1 MAYDLFDS
9 SKGEKVVRSFKIIYG
24 AGDSLEPFYYRILY
38 CLRQNRAYQTIKK
51 VQDYYNIS
59 PNTQQFGFATQN
71 LRQELSTVSGFLGQ
85 IGQVVKGIVGMKKDH
100 QRIKECLSYY
110 NENGKPNDQ
119 ILKGIW
125 ADFVDSK
132 TGPASLTQ
140 AAQKLEFFVA
150 RDWFFRIKNRK
161 ELEKFKKEIPGN
173 LMTFLERK
181 FGEYEHW
188 FPEWKSRLE
197 EMDSTIADQVKA
209 SEQSVNL
216 YKDWIK
222 PLLKNVEAL
231 KLAPDPLNADLLK
244 IGGAMYSQVKIVA
257 WGKTDPRLKE
267 GRMVFDYVPAKAED
281 LSKPDG
287 KKGKA
292 LYNGK
297 QVPFMPFIEIT
308 LTLRTGAQ
316 QYMETVVEFKSK
328 IMDIKRFEE
337 LYYNEWVKDLADVWV
352 DNLMLK
358 ERLGES
364 VKEEKKKE
372 ESNDVL
378 GLLGKK
384 MMGVELPGIFKK
396 WQKKKKEQPTPQ
408 YKIDALVSKASKALY
423 GDLMVVYYVTKK
435 SFGMLADF
443 AMYR

>member
-1 MAYDLFDS
+1 
-9 SKGEKVVRSFKIIYG
+9 
-24 AGDSLEPFYYRILY
+24 
-38 CLRQNRAYQTIKK
+38 
-51 VQDYYNIS
+51 
-59 PNTQQFGFATQN
+59 
-71 LRQELSTVSGFLGQ
+71 
-85 IGQVVKGIVGMKKDH
+85 
-100 QRIKECLSYY
+100 
-110 NENGKPNDQ
+110 
-119 ILKGIW
+119 
-125 ADFVDSK
+125 
-132 TGPASLTQ
+132 
-140 AAQKLEFFVA
+140 
-150 RDWFFRIKNRK
+150 
-161 ELEKFKKEIPGN
+161 
-173 LMTFLERK
+173 
-181 FGEYEHW
+181 
-188 FPEWKSRLE
+188 
-197 EMDSTIADQVKA
+197 
-209 SEQSVNL
+209 
-216 YKDWIK
+216 
-222 PLLKNVEAL
+222 
-231 KLAPDPLNADLLK
+231 
-244 IGGAMYSQVKIVA
+244 
-257 WGKTDPRLKE
+257 
-267 GRMVFDYVPAKAED
+267 
-281 LSKPDG
+281 
-287 KKGKA
+287 
-292 LYNGK
+292 
-297 QVPFMPFIEIT
+297 MPFIEIT